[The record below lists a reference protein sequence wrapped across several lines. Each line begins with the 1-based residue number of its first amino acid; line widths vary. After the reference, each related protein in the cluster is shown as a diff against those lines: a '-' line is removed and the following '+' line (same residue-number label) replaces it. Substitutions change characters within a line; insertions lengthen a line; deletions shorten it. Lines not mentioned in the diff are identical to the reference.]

1 MRTDIF
7 DSIFGR
13 PHRTVFLNTS
23 RMSVHMSP
31 GGWSFRTTTSI
42 VTVHDDAITTRST
55 PGKFIAG
62 QSLRWRHGSRKEQV
76 KAAFRVVG
84 FVASIVTFLQH
95 LSLIADSGVQWASLF
110 YVSSVGFFG
119 YSLWRN
125 YGRQTTISRS
135 AINSV
140 TLDPESRELTV
151 THREEH
157 GPVSVFR
164 DDITETTFPIAT
176 EDDLRKAREALRLR
190 GIEFEPA
197 AAESDTETVH
207 RIVSENGGHHCER
220 CDALVTPNDKVCPN
234 CEYALWV
241 KTNPAA

>member
-1 MRTDIF
+1 M
-7 DSIFGR
+7 
-13 PHRTVFLNTS
+13 VFLNTS

-31 GGWSFRTTTSI
+31 GGWSFRTTTGI

-76 KAAFRVVG
+76 SAAFKVG
-84 FVASIVTFLQH
+84 AFVASIVAFILH
-95 LSLIADSGVQWASLF
+95 LYLIADSGVEWVSLF
-110 YVSSVGFFG
+110 YASSAGFFG

-125 YGRQTTISRS
+125 HGRETTIPRS
-135 AINSV
+135 AIKSV
-140 TLDPESRELTV
+140 TLDTESRELTV
-151 THREEH
+151 THRQEN
-157 GPVSVFR
+157 GPLSVFQ
-164 DDITETTFPIAT
+164 DDITKTTLPIGT
-176 EDDLRKAREALRLR
+176 DDDLRKARETLRLR
-190 GIEFEPA
+190 GIQFEPTTA
-197 AAESDTETVH
+197 KSDTEIAH

-241 KTNPAA
+241 ETSPAA